1 MPFSGFCIIV
11 YPIRV
16 AGLHPL
22 LAQETRAVSQPN
34 TGKEVMAN
42 IQKRF
47 AQVVTATPYT
57 NTL

>member
-16 AGLHPL
+16 AGLHSL

-34 TGKEVMAN
+34 TSREVMAN

-47 AQVVTATPYT
+47 AQVVTTTPYT
-57 NTL
+57 DTV